1 VVWTELSDDG
11 GPVLRYVEGV
21 RDLLPIADR
30 ATVAPGRT
38 VIEAVASAMSQL
50 PGWKLATEDP
60 ELAEAMIAAGAVQTR
75 HAYVM
80 SADPSMHRDAPVVEI
95 VPRSSIDVREFL
107 PGWLASLPPG
117 HPDHEDGTHEEIIE
131 RCWDW
136 YDEPQWLARE
146 HRSSGLVVSDGRVV
160 AGIIISLRPQP
171 VPYGGPWVHDVW
183 RVPGES
189 VPGTGA
195 ALIAQ
200 AMRLL
205 DEDGLTTLGLA
216 VSAGNPARRV
226 YDRLGF
232 IQQLEA
238 WTFRIPPKS

>member
-1 VVWTELSDDG
+1 VKWTELSDEV

-21 RDLLPIADR
+21 RDLLPIADL

-38 VIEAVASAMSQL
+38 VIEAAAAAMSQL

-60 ELAEAMIAAGAVQTR
+60 ELAEAMIQTR

-80 SADPSMHRDAPVVEI
+80 SADPSIHRDAPVVEI

-107 PGWLASLPPG
+107 PGWLAASPPG
-117 HPDHEDGTHEEIIE
+117 DPDHEDGTDQEIIE

-136 YDEPQWLARE
+136 YDEPVWLARE
-146 HRSSGLVVSDGRVV
+146 HRSSGLVVSDGKVV

-183 RVPGES
+183 RMPGDS

-226 YDRLGF
+226 YDRMGF